1 MQFKHLFITLLL
13 CALCGCNSNPL
24 RFAPTE
30 AQKQNAALAVEATRL
45 IRDNGAGAGAGVT
58 EVAHSAAVNTQTYFG
73 LPAGPLAPTGD
84 ILQTAAADAA
94 KRPAVSDVLDKA
106 DAGLSLAAEIALLLG
121 FGGLTLSGKSL
132 VQWVA
137 LLRQKA
143 AGFEQTIA
151 GNELLKG
158 YLKINNDAAALDAF
172 KNFQN
177 SRQTDTT
184 RQLVAV
190 TRVGMDPIVSIQPP
204 EAASDNAGT

>member
-1 MQFKHLFITLLL
+1 MRIKHFFITLLL

-58 EVAHSAAVNTQTYFG
+58 EVAHSAALNTQTYFG
-73 LPAGPLAPTGD
+73 LPAEGLAPTGD
-84 ILQTAAADAA
+84 ILTAAAADAA
-94 KRPAVSDVLDKA
+94 KRPNISNIVDTA
-106 DAGLSLAAEIALLLG
+106 DSGLSLLGELALLFG

-172 KNFQN
+172 KDFQD

-190 TRVGMDPIVSIQPP
+190 TRAGMEPMVSIQPRS
-204 EAASDNAGT
+204 AASDNAGT

>member
-30 AQKQNAALAVEATRL
+30 AQKQNAALSVEATRI
-45 IRDNGAGAGAGVT
+45 IRDNGAGAGDGVT

-73 LPAGPLAPTGD
+73 LPAEGLAPTGD

-94 KRPAVSDVLDKA
+94 KRPAVSDVLGKA
-106 DAGLSLAAEIALLLG
+106 DAGLSLAAEIALLFG
-121 FGGLTLSGKSL
+121 FGGLTLGGKSL
-132 VQWVA
+132 VSWIA

-143 AGFEQTIA
+143 SGFEQTIA

-158 YLKINNDAAALDAF
+158 YFKINNDAAALDAF
-172 KNFQN
+172 KEFQN

-190 TRVGMDPIVSIQPP
+190 TRVGMDPVVAIQPP
-204 EAASDNAGT
+204 AASDNAGT